1 MKTIILQGQEIRI
14 GSSVRFVN
22 DSNLYTRIEG
32 VIKPIL
38 GQVYVVRGFT
48 DLNGFYLEGINNMIF
63 NWYST
68 QGKLES
74 IAEPGFANWRFELAQ
89 PLRKKKIVKIE
100 ILPIVEE
107 KIDREET
114 VTETK

>member
-1 MKTIILQGQEIRI
+1 MKTIILHGQEVSI

-22 DSNLYTRIEG
+22 DSNLYTGVKG
-32 VIKPIL
+32 VIKPVL

-48 DLNGFYLEGINNMIF
+48 DLKGFYLEEIKNIVF
-63 NWYST
+63 EWYST
-68 QGKLES
+68 EGKLES
-74 IAEPGFANWRFELAQ
+74 IAEPGFASRRFEPAQ

-107 KIDREET
+107 RLDVEVPAK
-114 VTETK
+114 

>member
-1 MKTIILQGQEIRI
+1 
-14 GSSVRFVN
+14 VN
-22 DSNLYTRIEG
+22 DSNLYTGVEG

-74 IAEPGFANWRFELAQ
+74 IAEPGFANWRFEPAQ
-89 PLRKKKIVKIE
+89 PARKNKIVNIE

-107 KIDREET
+107 RIGMEET

>member
-1 MKTIILQGQEIRI
+1 MKTIILHGQEIRI
-14 GSSVRFVN
+14 GSCVRFVN
-22 DSNLYTRIEG
+22 DSNLYTRVEG

-74 IAEPGFANWRFELAQ
+74 IAEPGFANWRFEPAQ

-107 KIDREET
+107 RIDREET